1 MDFFILKKIIGS
13 LLMPL
18 PIVIILLALG
28 IILFNRKPKLAKG
41 FIVAGTLLLA
51 IISFMPIADKL
62 IVQYEQ
68 EFPVFHNQY
77 GEVEYVVVLG
87 CGHTSDAR
95 LNPSQ
100 ELKNCALQRL
110 TEGMRILREQ
120 PQAKLITT
128 GFNPYDNVSN
138 ATKLKQAAVE
148 LGLTPDQIITVSKP
162 RDTAD
167 EAMMVAPIVKDSKFV
182 LVTNAN
188 HMPRAIQY
196 FIAEG
201 LDPIPAPTGFL
212 VKDPEGTSVWFNFI
226 PDAANISKTER
237 AWHETLGR
245 IWQWLRS

>member
-18 PIVIILLALG
+18 PIVIILLCLG
-28 IILFNRKPKLAKG
+28 ILLFKKRPALARG
-41 FIVAGTLLLA
+41 FAISGTLLLA
-51 IISFMPIADKL
+51 IISFMPVADKL

-68 EFPVFHNQY
+68 SYPVFNNQY
-77 GEVEYVVVLG
+77 GKIDSVVVLG
-87 CGHTSDAR
+87 CGHTSDKR
-95 LNPSQ
+95 LHPSQ

-110 TEGMRILREQ
+110 TEGMRILRDQ
-120 PQAKLITT
+120 PQATLITT
-128 GFNPYDNVSN
+128 GYNPYDKVSN
-138 ATKLKQAAVE
+138 ANKLKQAAVE
-148 LGLTPDQIITVSKP
+148 LGLPADKIITISEP

-167 EAMMVAPIVKDSKFV
+167 EAAMIAPLVKGTSFV

-188 HMPRAIQY
+188 HMPRAMQY
-196 FIAEG
+196 FI
-201 LDPIPAPTGFL
+201 DQNVHPIPAPTGFL